1 MTEHQF
7 YDVVIV
13 GAGPAGLSAARTT
26 ARLGFS
32 TLVIERA
39 QVAGQLAH
47 PCSAILAPM
56 PGFVR
61 GRRLLGDLFY
71 PQLDLLIPLSLVVGY
86 PRFQRFVSPGGYK
99 VEAPLSRADGTPVA
113 AVDKGGLLRLM
124 AEQADAA
131 GAEFKFDTE
140 ALGLITSGGQVMGVR
155 TRAGEI
161 YASLVLAAE
170 GTARK
175 LSRAAGLFPHEAG
188 AGCQAVIVARDFEA
202 PAVRR
207 QNLGQVNTFGR
218 SYTSAPAAF
227 GSVIMPIPGRASVYF
242 TLITDGTQPYP
253 AENPGYY
260 LDEYLEADPRVH
272 DLFAGAQALN
282 ESVYTVAINE
292 GPTRIARPGFL
303 SLGDAGT
310 PAGHVGLLGAMWL
323 GRQAALVA
331 AEALDEDDVSES
343 RLSLYGHLFHNKVL
357 RTLQA
362 ERKLMLS
369 LTQMPDAD
377 LDRLAQIM
385 AQLPLAAPFF
395 GGWQGVPW
403 EAVRW
408 LAQRYPAGTYE
419 NGLLQR
425 ILNQD
430 RELRGEPLEAPGGLW
445 SLPIPAS
452 SGARLL
458 D

>member
-39 QVAGQLAH
+39 QEAGQLAH

-86 PRFQRFVSPGGYK
+86 PRFQRFVSPSGYQ
-99 VEAPLSRADGTPVA
+99 VEAPMSRADGTPVA

-124 AEQADAA
+124 AEQADGS
-131 GAEFKFDTE
+131 GAEFKFGTE
-140 ALGLITSGGQVMGVR
+140 ALGLIATGGQVTGVR
-155 TRAGEI
+155 TRDGEFHAG
-161 YASLVLAAE
+161 LVLAAE

-175 LSRAAGLFPHEAG
+175 LSRSAGLFPRENG
-188 AGCQAVIVARDFEA
+188 SGGQAVILSRDLIA
-202 PAVRR
+202 PGVRR
-207 QNLGQVNTFGR
+207 QHLGQINTFGR
-218 SYTSAPAAF
+218 SYSSAPAGF
-227 GSVIMPIPGRASVYF
+227 GSVVMSMPGRASVHF
-242 TLITDGTQPYP
+242 TVITDGVQPYP
-253 AENPGYY
+253 AQNPGYY
-260 LDEYLEADPRVH
+260 LNEYMEADPRVH
-272 DLFAGAQALN
+272 DLLAGAQVLN
-282 ESVYTVAINE
+282 ESVCTIAINE
-292 GPTRIARPGFL
+292 GPARVARPGFL

-369 LTQMPDAD
+369 LTQMPDVD

-385 AQLPLAAPFF
+385 AQSALAAPFF
-395 GGWQGVPW
+395 GGWQGIPW

-408 LAQRYPAGTYE
+408 LGQHYPAGTYE

-430 RELRGEPLEAPGGLW
+430 RELRGEPVEAPGGLW
-445 SLPIPAS
+445 SLPLPAAR
-452 SGARLL
+452 GASLL